1 MDMMKRYIGVLLLL
15 AFLSGKYTL
24 LFGQTKES
32 VQTHWSK
39 STEDPSEENKEKE
52 EETKEPK
59 SPFDELFY
67 HDSPFLKVYF
77 PSRTVN
83 TQYLLIDPSPYLSSM
98 YLPPEA

>member
-1 MDMMKRYIGVLLLL
+1 MSVMKRYIGVLLLL

-52 EETKEPK
+52 EETKEVK

-67 HDSPFLKVYF
+67 YESPLFRVSL
-77 PSRTVN
+77 PSRMVI
-83 TQYLLIDPSPYLSSM
+83 TQYLLIDPSPYLSSL
-98 YLPPEA
+98 YLPPES

>member
-1 MDMMKRYIGVLLLL
+1 MNVMKRYIGVLLLL
-15 AFLSGKYTL
+15 GFLSGKYTM
-24 LFGQTKES
+24 LFGQTTES
-32 VQTHWSK
+32 IKTHWSK

-52 EETKEPK
+52 EETKEAK

-67 HDSPFLKVYF
+67 HENPLVRIYL

-83 TQYLLIDPSPYLSSM
+83 TQYLLIDPSPYLSST